1 MDLAVNEK
9 PVGTIFIQLFNE
21 TVPITAENFRLLATG
36 MMQLMKELHKLKK
49 LVRHKNNIHINIH
62 IHTI

>member
-36 MMQLMKELHKLKK
+36 TMQLMQTLHQVLD
-49 LVRHKNNIHINIH
+49 
-62 IHTI
+62 